1 MANYKALYLRY
12 MDAHN
17 IRYTTAN
24 NIVSISYTGSNAQS
38 ITILVSFDPDGNNL
52 VEFGCYSIG
61 SCKSDEKYANAIV
74 LCNEMNKKYRWVKFF
89 VDDDRSI
96 VGKADAIVDS
106 SSVGSECAEMVSR
119 MVGIIDD
126 VYPEFMRLMWA

>member
-1 MANYKALYLRY
+1 MANYKAQYLRY

-17 IRYTTAN
+17 IIYTTSN
-24 NIVSISYTGSNAQS
+24 NIVSITYSGKNSQS

-61 SCKSDEKYANAIV
+61 SCNSDEKYANAIV

-89 VDDDRSI
+89 VDDDRAV
-96 VGKADAIVDS
+96 VGKADAIVES
-106 SSVGSECAEMVSR
+106 SSVGSECSEIVNR
-119 MVGIIDD
+119 MVGIVDD
-126 VYPEFMRLMWA
+126 VYPEFMRLMWT